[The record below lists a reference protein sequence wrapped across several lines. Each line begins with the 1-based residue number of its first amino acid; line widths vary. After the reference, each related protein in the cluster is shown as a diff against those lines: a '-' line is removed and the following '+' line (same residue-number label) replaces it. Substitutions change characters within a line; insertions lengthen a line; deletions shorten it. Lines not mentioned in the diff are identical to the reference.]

1 MAFQK
6 AAGYNNLPNGV
17 WSPVIYSK
25 KVQLAFRKSSI
36 VNDITNNE
44 YFGEISDFGDSVR
57 IIKEPIV
64 SVSAYARGGQ
74 IQTQDLVDE
83 DYTLI
88 IDKANYFAFKVDDIE
103 AKQSHVNW
111 ESLASDSAAY
121 RLKDQFDQEVLGY
134 LTGYKQTANH
144 LNASTARVAADIPGT
159 KAISTAT
166 DTELLSSNILKKG
179 DFKRIT
185 TSSAGDHSIPVAPRL
200 PGATAFPTDV
210 VSPVDIFGRAAA
222 ILTMQRVP
230 MEGRWA
236 VVDPWFMSLL
246 KDEDSRLFQ
255 GEWGKT
261 GGIYTGKVGPTLH
274 GFRIY
279 ESQNLPVV
287 GTGPN
292 TSGVANQNTNYGV
305 IVFGTNQA
313 VAVAEQIRKTEKMR
327 DDDSFGD
334 IIRGLH
340 LYGRKIIRPEAIVT
354 AKYNI
359 A

>member
-1 MAFQK
+1 
-6 AAGYNNLPNGV
+6 
-17 WSPVIYSK
+17 
-25 KVQLAFRKSSI
+25 
-36 VNDITNNE
+36 
-44 YFGEISDFGDSVR
+44 
-57 IIKEPIV
+57 
-64 SVSAYARGGQ
+64 
-74 IQTQDLVDE
+74 
-83 DYTLI
+83 
-88 IDKANYFAFKVDDIE
+88 
-103 AKQSHVNW
+103 
-111 ESLASDSAAY
+111 
-121 RLKDQFDQEVLGY
+121 
-134 LTGYKQTANH
+134 
-144 LNASTARVAADIPGT
+144 
-159 KAISTAT
+159 
-166 DTELLSSNILKKG
+166 
-179 DFKRIT
+179 
-185 TSSAGDHSIPVAPRL
+185 
-200 PGATAFPTDV
+200 
-210 VSPVDIFGRAAA
+210 
-222 ILTMQRVP
+222 MQRVP